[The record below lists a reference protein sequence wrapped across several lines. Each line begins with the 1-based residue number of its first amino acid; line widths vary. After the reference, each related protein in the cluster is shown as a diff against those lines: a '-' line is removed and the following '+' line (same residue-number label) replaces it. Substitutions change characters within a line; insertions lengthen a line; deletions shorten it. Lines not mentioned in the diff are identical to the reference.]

1 MPHALKRLRRETDEL
16 YTADQP
22 AADDFETLR
31 AEGFEVV
38 VNISTP
44 TARNF
49 VHDES
54 ARVLAAG
61 MTYVHAPVDCARL
74 TPDHYAMVSGVLRSF
89 RGKKVLLHC
98 AGNVKASAFAHLF
111 RVKDLGEPIAELRAE
126 LREADWHEAKWYAYF
141 DAMGAQG

>member
-1 MPHALKRLRRETDEL
+1 MLKRLRRETADL

-22 AADDFETLR
+22 APEDFERLR
-31 AEGFEVV
+31 GDGFEVV

-49 VHDES
+49 VHDEP
-54 ARVLAAG
+54 ARVLGAG
-61 MTYVHAPVDCARL
+61 MTYVHAPVDCSRL

-89 RGKKVLLHC
+89 AGKKVLLHC

-111 RVKDLGEPIAELRAE
+111 RVRELGEPADELRAE
-126 LREADWHEAKWYAYF
+126 LREADWHEPKWYAYF
-141 DAMGAQG
+141 DAMR